1 MWFNIH
7 RNRCIYFINSAALI
21 KQTFFNLIIKEIIIQ
36 RNFFQL
42 LKKIGK
48 KIKEIGIK
56 RKKQKGKGKK
66 CHNNYERVGRKLL
79 AVGNI
84 VHKRSP

>member
-1 MWFNIH
+1 MI
-7 RNRCIYFINSAALI
+7 S
-21 KQTFFNLIIKEIIIQ
+21 T
-36 RNFFQL
+36 
-42 LKKIGK
+42 LKKK
-48 KIKEIGIK
+48 KITRRLILKE
-56 RKKQKGKGKK
+56 KKKKAKGKGKK

>member
-1 MWFNIH
+1 MILTLKKEN
-7 RNRCIYFINSAALI
+7 Y
-21 KQTFFNLIIKEIIIQ
+21 KEIS
-36 RNFFQL
+36 
-42 LKKIGK
+42 
-48 KIKEIGIK
+48 IK

-84 VHKRSP
+84 VH